1 MEKQARLMEGKCS
14 VRPLAAG
21 DVAVVL
27 AIASRSPGAAQWS
40 PSDYE
45 RACRGDFDGWVAVI
59 EENGE
64 ENVVGFLIARRV
76 ADEIEILNLAVEA
89 AHRRRGVAS
98 RLLEAALAFARV
110 SGAKTAFLEVR
121 SSNTGAIAF
130 YEGHGFAPAGRRPR
144 YYSDPPE
151 DALVLSRK
159 LT

>member
-1 MEKQARLMEGKCS
+1 MEGECS

-21 DVAVVL
+21 DVAAVL
-27 AIASRSPGAAQWS
+27 DIAARSPEAAQWS
-40 PSDYE
+40 RTDYE
-45 RACRGDFDGWVAVI
+45 RACRGEFDGWVTAI

-64 ENVVGFLIARRV
+64 ENVVGFLITRRM
-76 ADEIEILNLAVEA
+76 ADEMEILNLAVEA
-89 AHRRRGVAS
+89 ALRRRSVAS

-121 SSNTGAIAF
+121 SSNAGAIAF
-130 YEGHGFAPAGRRPR
+130 YKGHGFAPAGHRPR

-159 LT
+159 LA